1 MQEILIIKF
10 AIFLQVIVAL
20 GLVNVWLVR
29 FKKSTKYRSG
39 NAKNMIEEFQL
50 YGLPKWFMYIVGFM
64 KITIAIMLVVGIFIN
79 VLVLPAAAM
88 LVLLMLGAVGV
99 HVKVKDPI
107 IKYIPAVLILGAA
120 IFLVAVNSIF

>member
-1 MQEILIIKF
+1 MQETLIIKF
-10 AIFLQVIVAL
+10 AIFLQLIVAI

-29 FKKSTKYRSG
+29 FKKSTKYRGG

-79 VLVLPAAAM
+79 VLVLPAAAV

-99 HVKVKDPI
+99 HVKVKDPM

>member
-29 FKKSTKYRSG
+29 FKKSTKYRGG

-64 KITIAIMLVVGIFIN
+64 KITIATMLVVGIFIN
-79 VLVLPAAAM
+79 VLVLPAAAV

-99 HVKVKDPI
+99 HVKIKDPI

>member
-1 MQEILIIKF
+1 MQETLIINF
-10 AIFLQVIVAL
+10 AIFLQLIVAMS
-20 GLVNVWLVR
+20 LVNVWLVR
-29 FKKSTKYRSG
+29 FKKSTKYRGG

-50 YGLPKWFMYIVGFM
+50 YGLPKWFMYIVGLM

-79 VLVLPAAAM
+79 VLVLPAAAV

-99 HVKVKDPI
+99 HVKVKDPM